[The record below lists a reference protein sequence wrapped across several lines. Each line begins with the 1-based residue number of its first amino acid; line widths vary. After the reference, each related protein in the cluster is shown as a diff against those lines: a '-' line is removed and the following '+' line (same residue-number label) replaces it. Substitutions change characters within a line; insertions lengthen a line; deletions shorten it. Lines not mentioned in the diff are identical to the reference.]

1 MRGEKPSN
9 KNEINE
15 IIIIYDYNKSKDVN
29 IDIYYKEEI
38 QKVIGE
44 TISREKLFGDRFVK
58 IININAK

>member
-44 TISREKLFGDRFVK
+44 TISREKLFWDRFVK